1 MKTFLKGT
9 LVYLPTGVKLY
20 KLTDGDAVDRYKITP
35 KPTNVLFVEKQD
47 KKGKWARVLYEGEVW
62 DIPTEDVYP
71 IVKKGLNNEH

>member
-20 KLTDGDAVDRYKITP
+20 KLTDGEAVDRYKITP
-35 KPTNVLFVEKQD
+35 KPTNVLFVGKLD
-47 KKGKWARVLYEGEVW
+47 RGKWAKVLYEGEVW

-71 IVKKGLNNEH
+71 ISKRSEQ